1 MKLHPAPGLTPNP
14 SQKGEGNI
22 KGEDA
27 WPLLDASHKSV
38 ARNCDGSYANPIGI
52 EAVRSAESPL
62 FSSVIPRFFSYTD
75 TLFKSQK
82 CQLIQ
87 YTSNLEFANFIFDNF
102 EF

>member
-62 FSSVIPRFFSYTD
+62 FSSVIPRFFSHTD

-87 YTSNLEFANFIFDNF
+87 YTSTFFEKNILLEI
-102 EF
+102 